1 MTLRDLMRC
10 IVSLSFGI
18 GLNPSVGATEP
29 PQRLVHGLLWDAHEV
44 TVGQVAAYARASG
57 FVSQSEKDGGGFV
70 FESGWVQKRGW
81 TWRKPFGVDAAE
93 NEPAVH
99 LTFDEALGVCRHA
112 GKRLP
117 NDTEWVKAAF
127 LEQRQPVPAAWV
139 AGKRY
144 AFPNGDSSAGSNYL
158 NSAIA
163 AKGVAPKGVLMRGT
177 GHVPV
182 MQTPAGVNGLWD
194 MGGNVWEWVDS
205 GAGQERVTRGASWW
219 YGPERQREEDLATK
233 PRDTR
238 VVYIGFRC
246 VQTPAN

>member
-1 MTLRDLMRC
+1 MHLRDLMRC
-10 IVSLSFGI
+10 IVCLSVGL
-18 GLNPSVGATEP
+18 GLNLAVCATEP
-29 PQRLVHGLLWDAHEV
+29 PQRLVHGLRWDAHEV
-44 TVGQVAAYARASG
+44 TVGQVMAYAQASG
-57 FVSQSEKDGGGFV
+57 FVSQAEKDGGGFI
-70 FESGWVQKRGW
+70 FESGWVQKPGW

-99 LTFDEALGVCRHA
+99 LTFDEALRICRHA

-117 NDTEWVKAAF
+117 SDAEWVKAAF
-127 LEQRQPVPAAWV
+127 LEQRQPAPAGWL

-144 AFPNGDSSAGSNYL
+144 AYPNGDSPANSHSLDSAS
-158 NSAIA
+158 A
-163 AKGVAPKGVLMRGT
+163 AKGVAPKGVLTRGT

-182 MQTPAGVNGLWD
+182 MQTPPGVNGLWD

-219 YGPERQREEDLATK
+219 YGPERQREEDVATK

-246 VQTPAN
+246 VQSAAN

>member
-1 MTLRDLMRC
+1 MLSEKLFFRIICLNVC
-10 IVSLSFGI
+10 IAASPAAF
-18 GLNPSVGATEP
+18 AADP

-44 TVGQVAAYARASG
+44 TVGQMKAYARATG
-57 FVSQSEKDGGGFV
+57 FISEAEKDGGGYV
-70 FESGWVQKRGW
+70 YESGWAQKSGW
-81 TWRKPFGVDAAE
+81 TWRKPFGVDAAD

-99 LTFDEALGVCRHA
+99 LTFDEAGRACRHA

-117 NDTEWVKAAF
+117 TDTEWVKAAF
-127 LEQRQPVPAAWV
+127 LEQRQPAPAGWV
-139 AGKRY
+139 VGKRY
-144 AFPNGDSSAGSNYL
+144 VYPNGDSADDSNYL
-158 NSAIA
+158 DSRSAA
-163 AKGVAPKGVLMRGT
+163 NGVAPKGVLSRGT

-182 MQTPAGVNGLWD
+182 MRTLPGVNGLWD

-219 YGPERQREEDLATK
+219 YGPQRQRADDVATK

-246 VQTPAN
+246 VQAPGP